1 MADTNQKQDGENK
14 LFKLS
19 ARIDVPLEQTK
30 DIQDAMVAG
39 AADKSKIEANR
50 TNRHSGSAG
59 GDQMMSI
66 ELIFD
71 DGRTVSRNQPGHE
84 NDKSEKVAA
93 PRSTALEFLSEHEL
107 SKDDFDRRLN
117 SVGKARDMLLCAA
130 VDIGAEPH
138 KLAALNIGRD
148 DVGSALGVYLLGP
161 ELAQTIGAK
170 GTKTFGDQL
179 ILFGIAPL
187 LGACESG
194 ADQWQNERA
203 KLAHRGASNVL
214 IGSAIG
220 YALERAHPAIG
231 AGALALGVGA
241 LGNDLV
247 LSPEAQ
253 KRNSQLKTL
262 ADSADGLTAADLVRF
277 SNHTKQTLGPAVFQG
292 AFDLAIGGVGIP
304 GAKQTAQH
312 AAEQTVSSS
321 VRDEALSATNQA
333 AERSFLGRPFNEVV
347 HESMSKLGEL
357 SKETW
362 YSVCAVFSNN
372 RQRPAYAT
380 SGDAPIETLSGKV
393 AKNPFEEF
401 LLFMEPYREKPMSK
415 HEANQFNDYWSRE
428 SRFERAKIGAHVS
441 DMVVQQLH
449 PDGCVAAVGQ
459 MVCREG
465 RSQQEFLLRLAEYAS
480 EPSKG
485 KNDPSSL
492 AWLLREL
499 GPNYEAVAL
508 FQAPKSE
515 LESFFRQ
522 QYLWVAEIRVIGK
535 NAHEVIVEKIDS
547 DGLLVIRDPLEKKE
561 YKMQVLDFLEYWT
574 RRGIAYRG
582 KEDPFR
588 HD

>member
-1 MADTNQKQDGENK
+1 MADTNQNQDGENNQ
-14 LFKLS
+14 FKLS

-39 AADKSKIEANR
+39 AADKSKIEASR

-107 SKDDFDRRLN
+107 SKDDFDSRLG
-117 SVGKARDMLLCAA
+117 SVGKARDVLLSAA
-130 VDIGAEPH
+130 VDIGADPH

-170 GTKTFGDQL
+170 GTKTFGDHL
-179 ILFGIAPL
+179 LLFGIAPL

-214 IGSAIG
+214 IGSVIG

-231 AGALALGVGA
+231 AGVLALGLGA

-253 KRNSQLKTL
+253 NRNSQLKTL
-262 ADSADGLTAADLVRF
+262 ADSAHGLTAADLVRF
-277 SNHTKQTLGPAVFQG
+277 SNHTKQALGPAVFQG
-292 AFDLAIGGVGIP
+292 IFDLAIGGVSIP

-312 AAEQTVSSS
+312 AAEQSLSAAVK
-321 VRDEALSATNQA
+321 DEALSATKQA
-333 AERSFLGRPFNEVV
+333 TERSLLGRPFNEVV

-357 SKETW
+357 SRETW

-415 HEANQFNDYWSRE
+415 HEAKQLKDYWDRDLDY
-428 SRFERAKIGAHVS
+428 ERAKINPVVS
-441 DMVVQQLH
+441 DLVVQQSH
-449 PDGCVAAVGQ
+449 RDACVAAAGQ

-465 RSQQEFLLRLAEYAS
+465 RTQEEFLVSLASYNGDPDKAL
-480 EPSKG
+480 K
-485 KNDPSSL
+485 DPSSL
-492 AWLLREL
+492 AWLFREL
-499 GPNYEAVAL
+499 GSNYEAHAEVT
-508 FQAPKSE
+508 KTSE
-515 LESFFRQ
+515 ELIQFLNQHFM
-522 QYLWVAEIRVIGK
+522 WVAEIKLVGK
-535 NAHEVIVEKIDS
+535 NAHEVVVEKMDS
-547 DGLLVIRDPLEKKE
+547 NGLLVIRDPLEKLE
-561 YKMQVLDFLEYWT
+561 YRMKVQDFLKFWT
-574 RRGIAYRG
+574 RRAITYRG
-582 KEDPFR
+582 EKDPFL

>member
-1 MADTNQKQDGENK
+1 
-14 LFKLS
+14 
-19 ARIDVPLEQTK
+19 
-30 DIQDAMVAG
+30 
-39 AADKSKIEANR
+39 
-50 TNRHSGSAG
+50 
-59 GDQMMSI
+59 MMSI

-107 SKDDFDRRLN
+107 SKDDFGSRLN
-117 SVGKARDMLLCAA
+117 SVGKARDMLLGAA
-130 VDIGAEPH
+130 VDIGADPH

-214 IGSAIG
+214 IGSVIG
-220 YALERAHPAIG
+220 YALERAPPAIG

-292 AFDLAIGGVGIP
+292 TFDLAIGGVSIP

-312 AAEQTVSSS
+312 AAEQAVSAS
-321 VRDEALSATNQA
+321 VRDEAVSVTKQA
-333 AERSFLGRPFNEVV
+333 AERSLFGRPFKEVV

-357 SKETW
+357 SEETW

-415 HEANQFNDYWSRE
+415 HEANQFNDYWNRDLDYE
-428 SRFERAKIGAHVS
+428 KAKIDPVVS
-441 DMVVQQLH
+441 DLVVQQSH
-449 PDGCVAAVGQ
+449 KDACVAAAGQ

-465 RSQQEFLLRLAEYAS
+465 RTQEEFLVSLASYTSNPDKAR
-480 EPSKG
+480 K
-485 KNDPSSL
+485 DPSSL
-492 AWLLREL
+492 AWLFREL
-499 GPNYEAVAL
+499 GSNYKAHVLTDQTAAEHE
-508 FQAPKSE
+508 Q
-515 LESFFRQ
+515 FFRS
-522 QYLWVAEIRVIGK
+522 QYMWIAEIKLVGK
-535 NAHEVIVEKIDS
+535 NAHEVAVEKVDS
-547 DGLLVIRDPLEKKE
+547 NGLLVIRDPLNREEYRMGMKEFLKFWTGRAITYNGKK
-561 YKMQVLDFLEYWT
+561 
-574 RRGIAYRG
+574 
-582 KEDPFR
+582 DPFL